1 MIDFPEFN
9 PIAFEIGPV
18 AVRWYGIS
26 YVLSFI
32 AGWLGLRWRARR
44 PGSPILPAEVEDLVF
59 YISLGVIV
67 GGRIGYVLLYMVFYE
82 LPVLLAEPWKVFYI
96 WEGGMS
102 FHGGLVGVI
111 VAIALLARRRK
122 QGFFVLADFAAP
134 WVTPGL
140 FFVRIANFINGE
152 LWGKVTDVPWAI
164 VYRGQPLH
172 PSQLYEALLEGLV
185 MFLILVPWTQKPRP
199 PMAVS
204 GLFLL
209 LYGCFRI
216 GIEFIRVPDDGTY
229 LAFGWLTRGILYS
242 VPMVILGAV
251 LLTLAYRRPAQGKAV
266 AA

>member
-1 MIDFPEFN
+1 MIEFPEFN
-9 PIAFEIGPV
+9 PIAFEIGPL

-32 AGWLGLRWRARR
+32 AGWFGLRWRARKA
-44 PGSPILPAEVEDLVF
+44 GSPIAPIEVEDLVF
-59 YISLGVIV
+59 HVSLGVII

-82 LPVLLAEPWKVFYI
+82 LQTLLAEPWKIFYL

-102 FHGGLVGVI
+102 FHGGLIGVI
-111 VAIALLARRRK
+111 VALALFARRRK
-122 QGFFVLADFAAP
+122 HGFFVVADFVAP
-134 WVTPGL
+134 WITPGL
-140 FFVRIANFINGE
+140 LFVRIANFVNGE
-152 LWGKVTDVPWAI
+152 LWGKVTDVPWAV

-185 MFLILVPWTQKPRP
+185 LFLILVPWTRKPRP

-209 LYGCFRI
+209 LYGTFRI
-216 GIEFIRVPDDGTY
+216 AVEFVRVPDDGTY
-229 LAFGWLTRGILYS
+229 LAFGWVTRGILYS

-251 LLTLAYRRPAQGKAV
+251 LLVLAYRRPPQGKAV

>member
-1 MIDFPEFN
+1 MIEFPNFN

-32 AGWLGLRWRARR
+32 AGWLGLRWRARKA
-44 PGSPILPAEVEDLVF
+44 GSPIALPEVEDLVF
-59 YISLGVIV
+59 YVSLGVII

-82 LPVLLAEPWKVFYI
+82 LPTLLAEPWKIFYI

-102 FHGGLVGVI
+102 FHGGLIGVI
-111 VAIALLARRRK
+111 VAMALFARRRK
-122 QGFFVLADFAAP
+122 HGFFVVADFVTP
-134 WVTPGL
+134 WITPGL

-152 LWGKVTDVPWAI
+152 LWGKVTDVPWAV
-164 VYRGQPLH
+164 VYRDEPRH

-185 MFLILVPWTQKPRP
+185 MFLILVPWTRKPRP
-199 PMAVS
+199 AMSVS

-209 LYGCFRI
+209 LYGLFRI
-216 GIEFIRVPDDGTY
+216 AVEFVRVPDDGTY

-242 VPMVILGAV
+242 VPMVILGVV
-251 LLTLAYRRPAQGKAV
+251 LLVLAYRKPAQGKAV